1 MARGSGLTGV
11 AALALSA
18 LLAGCAVGPDFVP
31 PKAPDVQGYTPD
43 RLGSRTAS
51 AETPGGQAQRFVRA
65 LDLPGQW
72 WTLFHSKPLN
82 ALVERALANNAD
94 VQAAQAALRV
104 ARENVRAQRGT
115 LFPQVDASF
124 TAQRLLPQPTGP
136 EIDNT
141 TVAPTFNL
149 FTTQLNVSYT
159 PDVFGG
165 LGRAIENLEALEDAQ
180 RFQLEATYLTL
191 TSNLAGAA
199 VQEASL
205 RGQIAATEQI
215 IKIERDFLDLLR
227 QQRAAGQIAE
237 LDVAAQEAALAQTEQ
252 TLPPLQKALAQQRD
266 LQAALAGGFPSDK
279 RAEKF
284 ELTAMRLPRDLPVS
298 LPSKLIEQRPDLKA
312 AESNLHA
319 AGALVGVAIA
329 NRLPNIVITGVAGST
344 APQFNQL
351 FASGTEWWEITGAV
365 TQPIFHGGTLFHR
378 ELAAKAAFDQAK
390 AQYRSTVI
398 QGFQNVGDAL
408 QAVRS
413 DAVTLQKAVAAER
426 AASKTLEIVRG
437 QLRLGQ
443 VSYLG
448 LLTAQQT
455 YQQALLS
462 LAQAKAQRYADTV
475 ALFAALGGGWWNRHD
490 VEPEKPL
497 TIGDFFR

>member
-1 MARGSGLTGV
+1 MANGRRHTGV
-11 AALALSA
+11 AAVALAA

-31 PKAPDVQGYTPD
+31 PPAPDVQGYTPAPL
-43 RLGSRTAS
+43 RSRTA
-51 AETPGGQAQRFVRA
+51 AAPTAGGQAQRFVRD

-72 WTLFHSKPLN
+72 WTLFRSKPLN
-82 ALVERALANNAD
+82 ALVERALANNPDLA
-94 VQAAQAALRV
+94 AAQAALRV

-115 LFPQVDASF
+115 LFPQVDAGF
-124 TAQRLLPQPTGP
+124 TGTRLLPPSAGP
-136 EIDNT
+136 EIDNSV
-141 TVAPTFNL
+141 VAPTFNL

-165 LGRAIENLEALEDAQ
+165 LGRAVENLEALEDAQ

-205 RGQIAATEQI
+205 RGQIAATQEI
-215 IKIERDFLDLLR
+215 IKIERGFLDLIR
-227 QQRAAGQIAE
+227 EQRKAGQVAE
-237 LDVAAQEAALAQTEQ
+237 LDVAAQEAALAQVEQ

-266 LQAALAGGFPSDK
+266 LLVALAGGFPS
-279 RAEKF
+279 EELVIKF
-284 ELTAMRLPRDLPVS
+284 ELAALRLPRDLPLS
-298 LPSKLIEQRPDLKA
+298 LPSRLIEQRPDIKA
-312 AESNLHA
+312 AEANVHA

-329 NRLPNIVITGVAGST
+329 NRLPNITLTGSAGST
-344 APQFNQL
+344 APAVNQL
-351 FASGTEWWEITGAV
+351 FASGSEWWQITGAV

-398 QGFQNVGDAL
+398 QAFQNVGDAL
-408 QAVRS
+408 QAIQS
-413 DAVTLQKAVAAER
+413 DAVALQKAVAAER
-426 AASKTLEIVRG
+426 AAFRSLEIVRG
-437 QLRLGQ
+437 QLKFGQ
-443 VSYLG
+443 INYLG

-462 LAQAKAQRYADTV
+462 LAQAKAARYADTV
-475 ALFAALGGGWWNRHD
+475 ALFAALGGGWWNRQD
-490 VEPEKPL
+490 VVPDKPL
-497 TIGDFFR
+497 TIGDFFQ